1 MPTHQ
6 LAALNKGNTEL
17 GESTTFRVSRN
28 KPLCFL
34 GGYVSLSLCANRA
47 LKNGLG
53 KEPSDIKYVRIFHVQ
68 GGLLL
73 PEYTFSWTALIWFEI
88 LNNLRNPSHIFKSA
102 LSIGPF
108 SSIFILLQIWSTL
121 KTPSNKLSSPPFLN
135 SQNYCNMC
143 LNFLS
148 PFLCLPLFLQP
159 NTLPPGIDLVLY

>member
-1 MPTHQ
+1 MHASSNRTSNYQYMKPNWSNYKEKLARPQ
-6 LAALNKGNTEL
+6 LWSEI
-17 GESTTFRVSRN
+17 STPFSQ
-28 KPLCFL
+28 KW
-34 GGYVSLSLCANRA
+34 SEQA
-47 LKNGLG
+47 
-53 KEPSDIKYVRIFHVQ
+53 DIKYVRIFHVQ

-108 SSIFILLQIWSTL
+108 SSIFKLLQIWSTL
-121 KTPSNKLSSPPFLN
+121 KTPSTKLSSPPFLN